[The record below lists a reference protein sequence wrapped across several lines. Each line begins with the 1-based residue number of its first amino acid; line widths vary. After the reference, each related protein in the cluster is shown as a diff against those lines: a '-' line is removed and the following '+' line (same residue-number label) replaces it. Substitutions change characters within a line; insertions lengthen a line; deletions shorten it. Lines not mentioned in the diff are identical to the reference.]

1 MIRDVR
7 AWHGGTP
14 NLSDHVRAIP
24 NSEFYAPWFREPM
37 PKSMPKHIYDTLS
50 EHGKKVCRFIVAE
63 NDLVTGYREDLGS
76 GYGKKNK
83 SDQKI
88 A

>member
-1 MIRDVR
+1 
-7 AWHGGTP
+7 
-14 NLSDHVRAIP
+14 
-24 NSEFYAPWFREPM
+24 
-37 PKSMPKHIYDTLS
+37 MPKHIYDTLS

-63 NDLVTGYREDLGS
+63 NDLATGYREDLGS

-83 SDQKI
+83 VDQKI